1 MFFLIRNSIFSKI
14 LWGFMGLFLLNVSID
29 TDDINHEFMIE
40 DVFFNDQETII
51 ELVVEKILGFENAF
65 EEFDDAEKE
74 DHTLK
79 KNTKIDFIIH
89 EKIDFKNKKT
99 FIKKNNQLFA
109 NQSSFIEK
117 GRHLLDTPPP
127 KI

>member
-14 LWGFMGLFLLNVSID
+14 LWGFMGLNLLNVSID